1 MFVKILII
9 IFIILLLLQF
19 LSSLKEGMETNT
31 PLQYKN
37 YDDDPFI
44 LSKKNAANI
53 DFLKEQNE
61 TITKDVA
68 ENTKKLT
75 GMDKLREDID
85 ILTDQV
91 NSLAGEQATYAE
103 GVAKGFD
110 NIKEEEEESP
120 DEKQITDTGL

>member
-31 PLQYKN
+31 PAQYQN
-37 YDDDPFI
+37 YDDDPYI

-61 TITKDVA
+61 TITKDVS
-68 ENTKKLT
+68 ENTKKLQQL
-75 GMDKLREDID
+75 DKLREDID

-91 NSLAGEQATYAE
+91 NSLASEQATYAE

-110 NIKEEEEESP
+110 NIKEEGSGEEEN
-120 DEKQITDTGL
+120 LLL

>member
-31 PLQYKN
+31 PAQYQN
-37 YDDDPFI
+37 DDPYI

-61 TITKDVA
+61 TITKDVS
-68 ENTKKLT
+68 ENTKKLQQL
-75 GMDKLREDID
+75 DKLREDID

-91 NSLAGEQATYAE
+91 NSLASEQATYAE

-110 NIKEEEEESP
+110 NIKEEGSGEEEN
-120 DEKQITDTGL
+120 LLL